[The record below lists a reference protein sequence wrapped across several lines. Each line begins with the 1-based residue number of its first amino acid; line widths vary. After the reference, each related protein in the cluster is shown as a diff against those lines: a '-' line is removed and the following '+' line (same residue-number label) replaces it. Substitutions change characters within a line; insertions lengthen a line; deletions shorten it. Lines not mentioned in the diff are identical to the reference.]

1 LEKINLDR
9 IILGHNQFY
18 GISHMSLERGEKRR
32 KFFEDVERVREII
45 DFTSELGIDGLML
58 STHDNVTSIIQMI
71 SKDKKYRYYPLLPY
85 VRKYLNLYN
94 LLGYFGLFMNIM
106 SRSTLK
112 QKVKF
117 SLRIANPFQK
127 IIFKLIRCMIDI
139 ELQPFQKE
147 EVRAVFLHN
156 ILTDFLVALKQE
168 EIIREYIKYMQ
179 HLGLEPAFCTLN
191 FPSLVQILNSM
202 DVESPLVMAP
212 FNKVGY
218 QMNPSREA
226 CEDMLKKNP
235 DYRVI
240 AMSTLA
246 SGYLGPQE
254 AYEYIFS
261 AIPQIYGVVVGVS
274 SKKHAEETFSV
285 LSQFIK

>member
-1 LEKINLDR
+1 MEKINLDR

-18 GISHMSLERGEKRR
+18 GISHMSLERGEKRK

-58 STHDNVTSIIQMI
+58 STHDNVTSIIKMI

-127 IIFKLIRCMIDI
+127 IIFKLITI
-139 ELQPFQKE
+139 FATHK
-147 EVRAVFLHN
+147 
-156 ILTDFLVALKQE
+156 
-168 EIIREYIKYMQ
+168 
-179 HLGLEPAFCTLN
+179 LN
-191 FPSLVQILNSM
+191 FINYYKKIYDIINNRIINDLLV
-202 DVESPLVMAP
+202 
-212 FNKVGY
+212 FF
-218 QMNPSREA
+218 
-226 CEDMLKKNP
+226 
-235 DYRVI
+235 
-240 AMSTLA
+240 T
-246 SGYLGPQE
+246 
-254 AYEYIFS
+254 
-261 AIPQIYGVVVGVS
+261 
-274 SKKHAEETFSV
+274 
-285 LSQFIK
+285 